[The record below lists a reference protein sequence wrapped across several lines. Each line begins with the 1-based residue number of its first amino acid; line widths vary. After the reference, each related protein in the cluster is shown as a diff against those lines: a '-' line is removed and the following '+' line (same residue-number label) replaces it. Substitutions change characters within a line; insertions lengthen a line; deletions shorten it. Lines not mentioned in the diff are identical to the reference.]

1 MICLNKTSMGLKKYN
16 FIDLFCGIGGFRLA
30 MERYGAKCVF
40 SSEWDKEAA
49 AVYEKNFKEKPSGD
63 ITKIKERDIPK
74 HDILCAG
81 FPCQPFSIS
90 GKQNGFDDTRGTL
103 FFDIARIAKFHK
115 PKVLILENVKNF
127 ATHNAGKTL
136 KTVLEVLDNLNYDV
150 YHKVLNASL
159 YGVPQK
165 RERIFILGFKREL
178 KIKTFCFPKGQ
189 NASTTL
195 RDILIKNV
203 EKKLFIKRN
212 DFVFKKD
219 NNLLELKIPG
229 IKAGKPIR
237 IGICNKGGQ
246 GERIYSIDGHA
257 ITLSAYGGGAGAKT
271 GLYLVDNQ
279 VRKLAPRE
287 CARAMGFPDEFEIH
301 EKYNQAYKQ
310 FGNSVVVNVID
321 SILQKLI
328 SDRIL

>member
-1 MICLNKTSMGLKKYN
+1 MICLNKTSMILKKYN

-63 ITKIKERDIPK
+63 ITKIKEKDIPK

-90 GKQNGFDDTRGTL
+90 GKQNGFNDTRGTL

-127 ATHNAGKTL
+127 TTHNAGKTL

-178 KIKTFCFPKGQ
+178 KIKSFSFPKGQ

-195 RDILIKNV
+195 RDILINNV

-219 NNLLELKIPG
+219 NDLLELKIPE

-287 CARAMGFPDEFEIH
+287 CARAMGFPDEFKIH

-310 FGNSVVVNVID
+310 FGNSVVINVID

-328 SDRIL
+328 NDKIL